1 MKKVFEELDKK
12 NIKTLVEYEKDNESY
27 KASKS
32 NKTNTTAS
40 TSKGSKQIKTRF
52 HNINQSFDKYTQ
64 EELNEILKANQAAKE
79 TKRLK
84 EESDAN
90 NEAKDEVL
98 EITRELIHDCM
109 INDDYFNSLD
119 IKTKV
124 AVKDYIVNNGGF
136 IPLHIQNI

>member
-52 HNINQSFDKYTQ
+52 HNIN
-64 EELNEILKANQAAKE
+64 LLLK
-79 TKRLK
+79 L
-84 EESDAN
+84 
-90 NEAKDEVL
+90 
-98 EITRELIHDCM
+98 H
-109 INDDYFNSLD
+109 YLD
-119 IKTKV
+119 F
-124 AVKDYIVNNGGF
+124 Y
-136 IPLHIQNI
+136 